1 MAEQSFD
8 VVIIAYVQMPEES
21 RRIVTARAVAAVA
34 PGGVLL
40 VIGHDL
46 ANLTYGTGGPQQADV
61 LFRPQDV
68 VADIRS
74 TGRPLRIVRADSV
87 RRPVDGSDRDAIDA
101 LVRAETIT

>member
-1 MAEQSFD
+1 
-8 VVIIAYVQMPEES
+8 VQMPEES

-68 VADIRS
+68 VDDIRS

-87 RRPVDGSDRDAIDA
+87 RRPVDDSDRDAIDA
-101 LVRAETIT
+101 LVRAETVT